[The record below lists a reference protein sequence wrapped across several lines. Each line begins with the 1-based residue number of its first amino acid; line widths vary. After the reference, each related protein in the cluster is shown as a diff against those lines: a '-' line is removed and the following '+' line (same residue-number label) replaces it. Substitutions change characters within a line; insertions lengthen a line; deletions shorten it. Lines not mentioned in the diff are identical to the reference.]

1 MMNCRMMMMN
11 CRMMTYHCTSIA
23 NYRRKHE
30 NA

>member
-23 NYRRKHE
+23 NYRCKHE